1 MLNIDE
7 ENYQEAMDSAFKVSV
22 TRGIS
27 KYNYSVCIYASF
39 GHNKHNV
46 LSGLKESC

>member
-27 KYNYSVCIYASF
+27 KYNDSV
-39 GHNKHNV
+39 
-46 LSGLKESC
+46 